1 VGIRAHDFRPAQ
13 GEGCNRIRLA
23 VKAESD
29 EPFERV
35 ALFTNADADAPE
47 ARGVLWWKYSKYLG
61 FELPERLFV
70 PPEAL
75 LLLRK

>member
-1 VGIRAHDFRPAQ
+1 VGIRAHDFRPAH
-13 GEGCNRIRLA
+13 GEDHNQIRLA

-35 ALFTNADADAPE
+35 ALFTNADAGALE

-61 FELPERLFV
+61 FDMPERLFI
-70 PPEAL
+70 PPETL
-75 LLLRK
+75 LLLR